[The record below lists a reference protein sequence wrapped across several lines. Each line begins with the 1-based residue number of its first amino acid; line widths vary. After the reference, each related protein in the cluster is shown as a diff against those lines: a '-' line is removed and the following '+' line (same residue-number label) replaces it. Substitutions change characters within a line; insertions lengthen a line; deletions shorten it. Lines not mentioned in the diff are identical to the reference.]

1 MPIHDI
7 IIDINC
13 DLGEIEGDAG
23 QKLDSE
29 LLRWITSANVACGGH
44 AGSRERIRQLAEEC
58 RQLDVGFGAHPGY
71 VDREGFGRRV
81 LTMSPEQI
89 YDMITAQLELMIDIA
104 ASEGVC
110 VSHVKPHGALYNLA
124 AIDIQVAQSL
134 AAAVHELLPNARLF
148 GLAGSR
154 LLEAGKCCGLRTVS
168 EVFADRNYQANGTL
182 VPRDQPGAVIHDPQ
196 TIAARAA
203 RIIDTGTVV
212 TIDGHILTLV
222 AETICVHSD
231 SSGAVEIAKCLK
243 EINRRT
249 EHPR

>member
-29 LLRWITSANVACGGH
+29 LLCWITSANVACGGH

-58 RQLDVGFGAHPGY
+58 RQLNVRFGAHPGY

-81 LTMSPEQI
+81 LPMSPEQI
-89 YDMITAQLELMIDIA
+89 YDMVTAQLELMIEIA

-124 AIDIQVAQSL
+124 AVDMDVAQSL
-134 AAAVHELLPNARLF
+134 AGAVHALLPAARLF
-148 GLAGSR
+148 GLAGSQ

-168 EVFADRNYQANGTL
+168 EVFADRHYQANGTL
-182 VPRDQPGAVIHDPQ
+182 VPRDQPGAVIHDPHL
-196 TIAARAA
+196 IAARAA
-203 RIIDTGTVV
+203 LMIKSGSVV
-212 TIDGHILTLV
+212 TIDGNILTLA

-231 SSGAVEIAKCLK
+231 TSAAVDIAKCLN